1 MLIFQRVSDNILTYQ
16 QFSNINLL
24 IEKSQMD
31 EKELL
36 KKIQHI
42 DIFSNRLVNTIFAGE
57 YESVFKGQGITFDE
71 VREYQPGDEIRWIDW
86 NVTARMGQ
94 TYVKKYV
101 EERELVMMLLIDLSG
116 STTFGSTTETKAA
129 ISAEIAALLAFSAIK
144 NNDKVGLICFTDS
157 VEHYVAPRKGRRHVL
172 RVIRDILC
180 FQPRKTGTDIS
191 EALSFA
197 DQVLKPHSVLFLLSD
212 FMDSDYQKQLQI
224 TSKRHSMI
232 AITLIDRR
240 ESDIPNIGMIEL
252 EDAETGER
260 VVVDTSSEQAQQF
273 YQERNRQ
280 VAAERQQIFRSSKV
294 DSIEINTNE
303 SYVIELMRFF
313 HKRVKR

>member
-1 MLIFQRVSDNILTYQ
+1 
-16 QFSNINLL
+16 
-24 IEKSQMD
+24 MD

-36 KKIQHI
+36 KKIRQI

-101 EERELVMMLLIDLSG
+101 EERELVMMLLIDLSA
-116 STTFGSTTETKAA
+116 STSFGSKQDTKAS

-144 NNDKVGLICFTDS
+144 NNDKVGLICFTNS

-172 RVIRDILC
+172 RVVRDILR
-180 FQPRKTGTDIS
+180 FQPSKSGTDIS

-197 DQVLKPHSVLFLLSD
+197 DQILKPHSVLFLLSD

-224 TSKRHSMI
+224 TSKRHSLI
-232 AITLIDRR
+232 AITLKDRR
-240 ESDIPNIGMIEL
+240 EVDIPNVGMIEL

-260 VVVDTSSEQAQQF
+260 IMLDTRSAQTQQI
-273 YQERNRQ
+273 YSERNRQ
-280 VAAERQQIFRSSKV
+280 IAAERQQAFRSSKV
-294 DSIEINTNE
+294 DSIEIHTDE
-303 SYVIELMRFF
+303 SYVIPLMRFF
-313 HKRVKR
+313 RQRATRN